1 MRRERRSHPRSPPY
15 LTFKTKDIS
24 MVEVL
29 FMAQVVRRP
38 LEALARRWYCRGL
51 FRATRGA
58 RRCRE
63 CTAS

>member
-1 MRRERRSHPRSPPY
+1 
-15 LTFKTKDIS
+15 

>member
-1 MRRERRSHPRSPPY
+1 
-15 LTFKTKDIS
+15 

-58 RRCRE
+58 RRCPE